1 MMSHIDLKRV
11 RLDLGFTQRKMAAI
25 IGYSYYNYR
34 NIEQGQRKITKEFEE
49 TLAHFLNRKSETKLE
64 GSVDWFKIRFKTLEF
79 KEVIERVLK
88 LKPADFFL
96 EEKSLY
102 NYSHMVTYG
111 AIRVLYSDSV
121 KKAEAGTLIDLTG
134 EGCREME
141 LLLIQQGRDWF
152 SFLHDVFLFAETE
165 RKDRSLEDFLAFPRF
180 DIALDEL
187 YKPSG
192 NIDLFDIKAR
202 IFDNKIVMKRIKTFT
217 AIEGMKKVDSRFV
230 NQGLT
235 LNFGSRQSSLMIR
248 FYQKDYEQALL
259 KDVSVNYIREVYN
272 YKNRYE
278 IELHDTKAFDVLKEW
293 YTMETNLTRI
303 GARILN
309 NYFEVMDW
317 NGHYDNEWDNL
328 VGTQEGFKF
337 VTRPRQVDYARTKH
351 WVTKQV
357 SSALKLLKIADMV
370 YQTDELSE
378 IISEAYLSNNHM
390 KLAEEICERNGV
402 AFDDVIGQI

>member
-180 DIALDEL
+180 DIAHSERQANSCL
-187 YKPSG
+187 PF
-192 NIDLFDIKAR
+192 LF
-202 IFDNKIVMKRIKTFT
+202 
-217 AIEGMKKVDSRFV
+217 
-230 NQGLT
+230 
-235 LNFGSRQSSLMIR
+235 
-248 FYQKDYEQALL
+248 
-259 KDVSVNYIREVYN
+259 
-272 YKNRYE
+272 
-278 IELHDTKAFDVLKEW
+278 
-293 YTMETNLTRI
+293 
-303 GARILN
+303 
-309 NYFEVMDW
+309 
-317 NGHYDNEWDNL
+317 
-328 VGTQEGFKF
+328 
-337 VTRPRQVDYARTKH
+337 
-351 WVTKQV
+351 
-357 SSALKLLKIADMV
+357 
-370 YQTDELSE
+370 
-378 IISEAYLSNNHM
+378 
-390 KLAEEICERNGV
+390 
-402 AFDDVIGQI
+402 